1 MNKLPIEIVSYIYSF
16 DSTYHDE
23 YKKCVCQI
31 KTKNNYKKVI
41 NSLDILNYG
50 PMYKKPI
57 LIKNGINCYK
67 VINMT
72 NNNRI

>member
-1 MNKLPIEIVSYIYSF
+1 MCLSNE
-16 DSTYHDE
+16 D
-23 YKKCVCQI
+23 
-31 KTKNNYKKVI
+31 KNNYKKVI

-50 PMYKKPI
+50 PMCKKPI
-57 LIKNGINCYK
+57 LIKNSINCYK